1 MSKDNIPCDK
11 HFVKQPS
18 LTAIRFVTYTS
29 RYKKHTFSPIIY
41 DNNTNITSITSMRN
55 EEQLQKRQ
63 QLMDRNKHS
72 QRPND
77 AAGVSI
83 LP

>member
-1 MSKDNIPCDK
+1 
-11 HFVKQPS
+11 
-18 LTAIRFVTYTS
+18 
-29 RYKKHTFSPIIY
+29 
-41 DNNTNITSITSMRN
+41 MRN